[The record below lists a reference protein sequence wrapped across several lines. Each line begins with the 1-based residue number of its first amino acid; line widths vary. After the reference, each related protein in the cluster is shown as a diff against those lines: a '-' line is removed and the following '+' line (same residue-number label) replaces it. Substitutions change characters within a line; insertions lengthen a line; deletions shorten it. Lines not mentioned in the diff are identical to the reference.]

1 MGLADLL
8 IYCEKRYGS
17 PEGNQLIDQVFQ
29 TIAITAYEVS
39 IELAKERGSFPFL
52 VGKTEEETQALREAF
67 IQSGFMKKIPEN
79 IRQDILKYGIRNSHL
94 LTVAPTGSTGT
105 MMNVSTGLE
114 PYFAFKYY
122 RTGRLG
128 KFISKSMQISFK
140 NIYKSIWS
148 VIAIIF
154 LISLFLLWN

>member
-1 MGLADLL
+1 M

-67 IQSGFMKKIPEN
+67 LQSGFM
-79 IRQDILKYGIRNSHL
+79 SHQL
-94 LTVAPTGSTGT
+94 DQQEL
-105 MMNVSTGLE
+105 
-114 PYFAFKYY
+114 
-122 RTGRLG
+122 
-128 KFISKSMQISFK
+128 
-140 NIYKSIWS
+140 
-148 VIAIIF
+148 
-154 LISLFLLWN
+154 